1 MRARARSIW
10 ASFSRSLLTTVSS
23 WSRSK
28 LVAPMSAWSWPAPS
42 PASRISPASSASWAV
57 SVRTTRARSSCR
69 SERTSSTSAL
79 VQGFSPGRTGKLDGA
94 AVRFEGAL
102 AAAFL
107 VVVVAVLVTGVTGAA
122 FFAGA
127 DLFVATFFAGRDVAP
142 ADLAGAFFA
151 VVFWAAVFWA
161 GAFVV
166 AAFVV
171 APLVV
176 AAFVVAAFVV
186 GAFF

>member
-1 MRARARSIW
+1 
-10 ASFSRSLLTTVSS
+10 
-23 WSRSK
+23 
-28 LVAPMSAWSWPAPS
+28 
-42 PASRISPASSASWAV
+42 
-57 SVRTTRARSSCR
+57 TTRARSSCR

-107 VVVVAVLVTGVTGAA
+107 VVVVAVLVTGVAGAA

-127 DLFVATFFAGRDVAP
+127 DLFVATFFAGRDAAP

-151 VVFWAAVFWA
+151 VVFFAVVFWA

-166 AAFVV
+166 AAFFAGALAAGDDAV
-171 APLVV
+171 A
-176 AAFVVAAFVV
+176 
-186 GAFF
+186 